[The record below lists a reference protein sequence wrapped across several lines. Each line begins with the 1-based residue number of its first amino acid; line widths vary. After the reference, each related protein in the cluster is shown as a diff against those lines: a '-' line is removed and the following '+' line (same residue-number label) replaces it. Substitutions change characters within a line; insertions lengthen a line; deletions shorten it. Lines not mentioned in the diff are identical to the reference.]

1 MKRNLLFLLCLTL
14 FLFASSTRCVAKIY
28 KQEVRHVSA
37 KCIKGNADKEI
48 FLMLKQFYQ
57 DYFAALDR
65 NANTRV
71 VLKKYLSA
79 SFYKILLRMKHTQ
92 EKLDESFV
100 DWDIFIQAQ
109 DWDSECL
116 KTLGVGKDTKLEGV
130 YVVTY
135 IFSGDHSLVTVKLR
149 VKKEKEKYR
158 IDGVIDKAFNDTVN
172 AYLHRK

>member
-1 MKRNLLFLLCLTL
+1 
-14 FLFASSTRCVAKIY
+14 
-28 KQEVRHVSA
+28 
-37 KCIKGNADKEI
+37 
-48 FLMLKQFYQ
+48 
-57 DYFAALDR
+57 
-65 NANTRV
+65 
-71 VLKKYLSA
+71 
-79 SFYKILLRMKHTQ
+79 MKHTQ

-158 IDGVIDKAFNDTVN
+158 IDGVIDKPFNDAINT
-172 AYLHRK
+172 YLHRK